1 MSFRAPRYFKLK
13 GDSLHVHLSHYASDN
28 YRLQH
33 APILTPGKHIKYKTN
48 VYLFQQNEE
57 FEGTNTFLFIPQIF
71 CFLY

>member
-1 MSFRAPRYFKLK
+1 MFIYRIM
-13 GDSLHVHLSHYASDN
+13 HLTTT
-28 YRLQH
+28 

>member
-1 MSFRAPRYFKLK
+1 MFIYRIMHLTTTDYNMHQ
-13 GDSLHVHLSHYASDN
+13 SL
-28 YRLQH
+28 LQVN
-33 APILTPGKHIKYKTN
+33 IKYKTN